1 MKDNVVGHPGYHVT
15 KNGEIYSYSRGA
27 WKLRKTSNT
36 SSTGRIRVKI
46 GTKWLQVSRLVALA
60 WVHNPK
66 PEFKISSIFGISK
79 RHISKIISQYKE
91 GIRWDN

>member
-36 SSTGRIRVKI
+36 SSTGRIQVKI
-46 GTKWLQVSRLVALA
+46 GTKWLQV
-60 WVHNPK
+60 
-66 PEFKISSIFGISK
+66 I
-79 RHISKIISQYKE
+79 
-91 GIRWDN
+91 

>member
-27 WKLRKTSNT
+27 WKLRKTPSALMARGEYHSNASIT
-36 SSTGRIRVKI
+36 NQTRNMIVD
-46 GTKWLQVSRLVALA
+46 LRLNYKV
-60 WVHNPK
+60 

>member
-1 MKDNVVGHPGYHVT
+1 MIVD
-15 KNGEIYSYSRGA
+15 
-27 WKLRKTSNT
+27 LRLNYK
-36 SSTGRIRVKI
+36 V
-46 GTKWLQVSRLVALA
+46 
-60 WVHNPK
+60 

>member
-66 PEFKISSIFGISK
+66 PEIYDSRFKV
-79 RHISKIISQYKE
+79 E
-91 GIRWDN
+91 L